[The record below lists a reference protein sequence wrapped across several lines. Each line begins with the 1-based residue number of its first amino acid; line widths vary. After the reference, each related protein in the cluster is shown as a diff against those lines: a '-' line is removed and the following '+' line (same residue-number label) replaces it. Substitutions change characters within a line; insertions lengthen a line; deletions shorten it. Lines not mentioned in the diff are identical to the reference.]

1 MPLQNILKYLQL
13 QTVDPTNDGTTSALD
28 EYEHDETLDLSADID
43 ENVLD
48 QAWGAVIDD
57 FDSDTDRINFSKE

>member
-28 EYEHDETLDLSADID
+28 EYEHDEILDLSADID

-57 FDSDTDRINFSKE
+57 LDSDNDRINFSEE